1 MVAPLKKTMRRDRSR
16 AARELD
22 RRAAKL
28 LRAAA
33 WVARCPASL
42 AWDARVGHGKV
53 CEVVGD
59 FDAVEALERAVA
71 FFDGLHDASA
81 DDDDPEA
88 AAWKALCRDVGDDA
102 FGSTRDYAR
111 VALRALRDLRD
122 LRDGSALDED
132 AHAEDAD
139 DVALADVADGDLS
152 KRCRDFSS
160 SVLEGGGSVGA
171 TLRQWHATAGFAVA
185 PWHDD
190 DEPPLR
196 VGHDRRHALGRH
208 AAVGGVRD
216 ARLGGAEALYWD
228 SEDAALPLA
237 AAATPNRPL
246 AALRAALEQ
255 LRGADAAS
263 KFVSDEAI
271 RLSGWGGRALKKKK
285 KGPGLGHARP
295 AKSALKNGAAPAD
308 DAPGRE
314 PPKLSAGICFFSL
327 ASPQELRGDFF
338 SLVQEPLRLEPST
351 LALSPG
357 PVTTTSC
364 ALGRPSRSTSVNAT

>member
-1 MVAPLKKTMRRDRSR
+1 MS
-16 AARELD
+16 
-22 RRAAKL
+22 
-28 LRAAA
+28 
-33 WVARCPASL
+33 
-42 AWDARVGHGKV
+42 
-53 CEVVGD
+53 
-59 FDAVEALERAVA
+59 
-71 FFDGLHDASA
+71 
-81 DDDDPEA
+81 
-88 AAWKALCRDVGDDA
+88 
-102 FGSTRDYAR
+102 STQ
-111 VALRALRDLRD
+111 
-122 LRDGSALDED
+122 

-171 TLRQWHATAGFAVA
+171 TLRQWHAAAGLSVA

-246 AALRAALEQ
+246 AALRAALET

-308 DAPGRE
+308 DAPGAPLVAAAKALAAKAEAAAAASAPSADPRRRKAAADPRARRAAVKDE
-314 PPKLSAGICFFSL
+314 PVVVVKDEPAPAPADEAPNGFSEEQPKKAADPRRAADPRKRRRAG
-327 ASPQELRGDFF
+327 
-338 SLVQEPLRLEPST
+338 
-351 LALSPG
+351 
-357 PVTTTSC
+357 
-364 ALGRPSRSTSVNAT
+364 